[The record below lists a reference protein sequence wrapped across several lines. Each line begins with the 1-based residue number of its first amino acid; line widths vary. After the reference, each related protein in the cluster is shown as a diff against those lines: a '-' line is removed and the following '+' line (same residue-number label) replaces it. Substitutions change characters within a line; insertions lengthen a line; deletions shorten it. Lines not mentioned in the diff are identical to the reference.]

1 MLYLSILFAVIS
13 SVTLN
18 GLILFTIYKKK
29 RKILPLE
36 IFIINLAV
44 VDICIAVLAYPFS
57 SVSSM
62 SHRWLIGDIGQL
74 TSIKLYWYKFRRR
87 HETSYNPE
95 ALEEMGELLSIKLAY
110 A

>member
-1 MLYLSILFAVIS
+1 MLYLFVLFAVIS

-29 RKILPLE
+29 RKIPPLE
-36 IFIINLAV
+36 IYIINLAV

-62 SHRWLIGDIGQL
+62 RHRWLFGNIGQ
-74 TSIKLYWYKFRRR
+74 
-87 HETSYNPE
+87 
-95 ALEEMGELLSIKLAY
+95 
-110 A
+110 